1 MPFSRAASI
10 AEASAGTVAAAPAM
24 QSGEAGSINPFSI
37 SMIMNAERVV
47 LAFLLFD
54 DMIFHLLIF
63 CADEFNCNIYVYF
76 FVTAVTTKMLKS

>member
-37 SMIMNAERVV
+37 SMIINAERVV
-47 LAFLLFD
+47 LAFLLLYD
-54 DMIFHLLIF
+54 DMIVYLVIYYS
-63 CADEFNCNIYVYF
+63 DEFNCSIYLCHF
-76 FVTAVTTKMLKS
+76 DIQSIL